1 MNDKS
6 LERMTMTPIN
16 VEIRKVNP
24 LAKLPK
30 QSNPVDAGFDVC
42 SVEDVW
48 IMPGQRKM
56 IDTGIQVHVPQG
68 FYFRVAPRSGLALKH
83 GIDVLAGVID
93 SGFLNNIKVI
103 LINLSD
109 GGPEQS
115 FKVNVGDRIAQLIL
129 EKCHSIKFIEV
140 TDFEK
145 TSRGESGFGS
155 SGVA

>member
-1 MNDKS
+1 MNDKP

-24 LAKLPK
+24 LTKLPK
-30 QSNPVDAGFDVC
+30 QSNPVDAGFDLC

-56 IDTGIQVHVPQG
+56 IDTGIQLSIPPG
-68 FYFRVAPRSGLALKH
+68 YFGRICPRSGLAWKS
-83 GIDVLAGVID
+83 GIHTMAGIID
-93 SGFLNNIKVI
+93 SGYLGNIKVI

-109 GGPEQS
+109 GGVEES
-115 FKVNVGDRIAQLIL
+115 FKVSVGDRIAQLIL

-140 TDFEK
+140 DSFEK